1 MLVYKHIPYIV
12 TLYVIDK
19 IRVKELFVFYLIVAV
34 SDLKILYK
42 KRIINYLFL
51 YFVNSYDFV
60 NYISCVLFISLCDD
74 FLQSIYVFMSF
85 LYYFYSSLYLDDLVY
100 YKCIIA
106 LLSIM
111 CNVRLQ
117 ISFVFLL
124 KTYILFSIEKIITLH
139 NYIIGLEILHNICN
153 CLFLI
158 L

>member
-1 MLVYKHIPYIV
+1 MLVYKHIPYII
-12 TLYVIDK
+12 TLYVIDNVK
-19 IRVKELFVFYLIVAV
+19 IKELFVFYLIVAV

-42 KRIINYLFL
+42 KQIINYLFL
-51 YFVNSYDFV
+51 YFVNSYDLI

-85 LYYFYSSLYLDDLVY
+85 LYYLYSSLYLGDLAC

-106 LLSIM
+106 SLSII

-124 KTYILFSIEKIITLH
+124 KTYTLFSIEKIITLR
-139 NYIIGLEILHNICN
+139 NYIVGLEILHNISN